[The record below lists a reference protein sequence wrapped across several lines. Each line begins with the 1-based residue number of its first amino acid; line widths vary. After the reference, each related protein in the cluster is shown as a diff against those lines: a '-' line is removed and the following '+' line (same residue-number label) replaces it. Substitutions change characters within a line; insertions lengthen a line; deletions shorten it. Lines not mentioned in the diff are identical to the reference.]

1 LSHFTPTRLRQRT
14 AYTFPPTPPVYG
26 SSKTARSQP
35 AEVEVQVYRRRASSI
50 THGLDRMIASEAYR
64 HVGGLVEELR
74 GAGRS
79 AWEFLDA
86 GEAEAA
92 LRILHAEV
100 PT

>member
-1 LSHFTPTRLRQRT
+1 
-14 AYTFPPTPPVYG
+14 
-26 SSKTARSQP
+26 
-35 AEVEVQVYRRRASSI
+35 
-50 THGLDRMIASEAYR
+50 MIASEAYR